1 MKPIDILHNSSLTT
15 EAAVA
20 AALALAHRDPSQ
32 ARITEER
39 DDYLPPF
46 LIAPQ
51 DITLK
56 SLEHF
61 MPHPLR
67 PEIHIA
73 LHTARDLHAY
83 VIAQCGIVLKPSDK
97 QPSTTASAAQQP
109 QPLPTAP
116 SALRPV
122 IFADRDSM
130 TIKAYL
136 DYHHADDPRWL
147 NHTAKVAFKNSHQFD
162 RWKKVNN
169 QQMNQEQFA
178 LFLDEV
184 INDIAIPTGA
194 EVLSFAENL
203 EATSTQVFK
212 AAVKLA
218 SGETN
223 YTFTDA
229 RDGDVSTAIIDRFT
243 IGIPIWQSGEKV
255 AIEARLFHRIV
266 DNKDKDGAPNGTK
279 SLRFWFTLRHLDEI
293 IDTLFAEE
301 VAFLREAFENV
312 APIYSGTAPDAPK
325 TIALG
330 V

>member
-1 MKPIDILHNSSLTT
+1 MKPSELLHNSFLQT
-15 EAAVA
+15 EAAVT
-20 AALALAHRDPSQ
+20 AALALAHRDPSE
-32 ARITEER
+32 ARITEPQKH
-39 DDYLPPF
+39 YLPPF
-46 LIAPQ
+46 LVAPTE
-51 DITLK
+51 ITLK

-61 MPHPLR
+61 MPAPLR

-83 VIAQCGIVLKPSDK
+83 VIAQRKDYTIGPDG
-97 QPSTTASAAQQP
+97 PPAAN
-109 QPLPTAP
+109 
-116 SALRPV
+116 SV

-136 DYHHADDPRWL
+136 DYHHAEETRWL

-169 QQMNQEQFA
+169 QQMTQEAFA

-184 INDIAIPTGA
+184 INDIAQPAGA

-229 RDGDVSTAIIDRFT
+229 RDGDVSTKIIDRFT
-243 IGIPIWQSGEKV
+243 IGIPIWQGGEKV

-301 VAFLREAFENV
+301 VTFLRTAFEGI
-312 APIYSGTAPDAPK
+312 APIYSGTAPSAPSV
-325 TIALG
+325 IALG
-330 V
+330 L

>member
-1 MKPIDILHNSSLTT
+1 MKAHDILHNSLLQT
-15 EAAVA
+15 EAAVT
-20 AALALAHRDPSQ
+20 AALALAHRDPESTQ
-32 ARITEER
+32 II
-39 DDYLPPF
+39 DNPHLPPV
-46 LIAPQ
+46 LVAQ
-51 DITLK
+51 DQLNIV
-56 SLEHF
+56 SLERF
-61 MPHPLR
+61 ASRPLR

-83 VIAQCGIVLKPSDK
+83 VIAQTVRN
-97 QPSTTASAAQQP
+97 STDNG
-109 QPLPTAP
+109 
-116 SALRPV
+116 ALCPNPDQPV
-122 IFADRDSM
+122 IFADRDTM
-130 TIKAYL
+130 TIKAFL
-136 DYHHADDPRWL
+136 DYHHAGNDARWL

-162 RWKKVNN
+162 RWKKVNG
-169 QQMNQEQFA
+169 QQMTQEQFA

-184 INDIAIPTGA
+184 INDITAPSGA

-229 RDGDVSTAIIDRFT
+229 RDGDISTAIIDRFT
-243 IGIPIWQSGEKV
+243 IGIPIWQGGEKV

-301 VAFLREAFENV
+301 VYFLRTAFENV
-312 APIYSGTAPDAPK
+312 APIYSGTPPTK
-325 TIALG
+325 PETLPLG

>member
-1 MKPIDILHNSSLTT
+1 MKAANILHNDSLQT
-15 EAAVA
+15 EAAVTA
-20 AALALAHRDPSQ
+20 SLALAHRDPQSTLF
-32 ARITEER
+32 IENHS
-39 DDYLPPF
+39 YLPPF
-46 LIAPQ
+46 LIAQ
-51 DITLK
+51 DQLNIV
-56 SLEHF
+56 SLERF
-61 MPHPLR
+61 APRPLR

-83 VIAQCGIVLKPSDK
+83 VITQTLRNSTDK
-97 QPSTTASAAQQP
+97 TI
-109 QPLPTAP
+109 P
-116 SALRPV
+116 SAFPNGDQPV
-122 IFADRDSM
+122 IFADRDTM

-136 DYHHADDPRWL
+136 DYHHAGNDARWL

-162 RWKKVNN
+162 RWKKVNG
-169 QQMNQEQFA
+169 QQMTQEQFA

-184 INDIAIPTGA
+184 INDITAPSGA

-229 RDGDVSTAIIDRFT
+229 RDGDISTAIIDRFT
-243 IGIPIWQSGEKV
+243 IGIPIWQGGEKV

-266 DNKDKDGAPNGTK
+266 DNKDKDGNANGTK

-293 IDTLFAEE
+293 IDALFAEE
-301 VAFLREAFENV
+301 VAFLRTAFENI
-312 APIYSGTAPDAPK
+312 APIYSGTPPTK
-325 TIALG
+325 PETLPLG

>member
-1 MKPIDILHNSSLTT
+1 MKAHDILHNATLQT
-15 EAAVA
+15 EAAVTA
-20 AALALAHRDPSQ
+20 GLALALRDPEST
-32 ARITEER
+32 RVI
-39 DDYLPPF
+39 DNPHLPPV
-46 LIAPQ
+46 LVAQ
-51 DITLK
+51 DQLTIV
-56 SLEHF
+56 SLERF
-61 MPHPLR
+61 APRPLR

-83 VIAQCGIVLKPSDK
+83 VIAQTVRPPSVTNLETSKLATGIRQLGDMPD
-97 QPSTTASAAQQP
+97 Q
-109 QPLPTAP
+109 
-116 SALRPV
+116 PV
-122 IFADRDSM
+122 IFADRDTM
-130 TIKAYL
+130 TIKAFL
-136 DYHHADDPRWL
+136 DYHHAGNDARWL
-147 NHTAKVAFKNSHQFD
+147 NHTAKVAFKNSHQFE
-162 RWKKVNN
+162 RWKKVNG
-169 QQMNQEQFA
+169 QQMTQEQFA

-184 INDIAIPTGA
+184 INDITAPSGA

-229 RDGDVSTAIIDRFT
+229 RDGDISTAIIDRFT
-243 IGIPIWQSGEKV
+243 IGIPIWQGGEKV

-301 VAFLREAFENV
+301 VAFLRDAFENI
-312 APIYSGTAPDAPK
+312 APIYSGTPPTK
-325 TIALG
+325 PETIPLG

>member
-1 MKPIDILHNSSLTT
+1 MNANDILLNSQLQT
-15 EAAVA
+15 EAAVTA
-20 AALALAHRDPSQ
+20 SLALALRDPESTL
-32 ARITEER
+32 IINNPH
-39 DDYLPPF
+39 LPP
-46 LIAPQ
+46 
-51 DITLK
+51 TLVAQNQLNIV
-56 SLEHF
+56 SLERF
-61 MPHPLR
+61 APRPLR

-83 VIAQCGIVLKPSDK
+83 VIAQTVRN
-97 QPSTTASAAQQP
+97 STDNT
-109 QPLPTAP
+109 PTITNP
-116 SALRPV
+116 DQPV
-122 IFADRDSM
+122 IFADRDTM
-130 TIKAYL
+130 TIKAFL
-136 DYHHADDPRWL
+136 DYHHAGNDARWL

-162 RWKKVNN
+162 RWKKVNG
-169 QQMNQEQFA
+169 QQMTQEQFA

-184 INDIAIPTGA
+184 INDITAPSGA

-229 RDGDVSTAIIDRFT
+229 RDGDISTAIIDRFT
-243 IGIPIWQSGEKV
+243 IGIPIWQGGEKV

-266 DNKDKDGAPNGTK
+266 DNKDKDGNANGTK

-293 IDTLFAEE
+293 IDALFAEE
-301 VAFLREAFENV
+301 VAFLRTAFENV
-312 APIYSGTAPDAPK
+312 APIYSGTPPTK
-325 TIALG
+325 PETLPLG

>member
-1 MKPIDILHNSSLTT
+1 MKPSELLHNPTLQT
-15 EAAVA
+15 EAAVT

-39 DDYLPPF
+39 ANLPPL
-46 LIAPQ
+46 LIAPH
-51 DITLK
+51 DITLE
-56 SLEHF
+56 SLERF
-61 MPHPLR
+61 LPAPLR
-67 PEIHIA
+67 PQIHIA

-83 VIAQCGIVLKPSDK
+83 VIAQTQRPAALASLETAKLATGIRQIED
-97 QPSTTASAAQQP
+97 TTHH
-109 QPLPTAP
+109 
-116 SALRPV
+116 PV

-136 DYHHADDPRWL
+136 DYHHAEGPRWL
-147 NHTAKVAFKNSHQFD
+147 NHTAKVAFKNSHQFE
-162 RWKKVNN
+162 RWKKVNG
-169 QQMNQEQFA
+169 QQMTQEQFA

-184 INDIAIPTGA
+184 INDIAQPAGA

-203 EATSTQVFK
+203 EATSTQIFK

-229 RDGDVSTAIIDRFT
+229 RDGDFSTKIIDRFT
-243 IGIPIWQSGEKV
+243 IGIPIWQGGEKV

-266 DNKDKDGAPNGTK
+266 DNKDKDGAPNGSK

-301 VAFLREAFENV
+301 VTFLRTAFEAI
-312 APIYSGTAPDAPK
+312 APIYSGTSPTAPEPLS
-325 TIALG
+325 LG
-330 V
+330 L

>member
-1 MKPIDILHNSSLTT
+1 MKPIDILHNSDLTT
-15 EAAVA
+15 ESAVA

-39 DDYLPPF
+39 DYLPPL
-46 LIAPQ
+46 LIAPP
-51 DITLK
+51 DITLQ
-56 SLEHF
+56 SLERF
-61 MPHPLR
+61 MPSPLR

-73 LHTARDLHAY
+73 LHTARDLHTY
-83 VIAQCGIVLKPSDK
+83 VIAQTQRPPDLASLETAKLATGIR
-97 QPSTTASAAQQP
+97 QIESTTH
-109 QPLPTAP
+109 
-116 SALRPV
+116 RPV
-122 IFADRDSM
+122 IFADRDTM

-136 DYHHADDPRWL
+136 DYHHDDQPRWL

-162 RWKKVNN
+162 RWKRVNG
-169 QQMNQEQFA
+169 QQMTQEQFA

-184 INDIAIPTGA
+184 INDIAQPAGA

-229 RDGDVSTAIIDRFT
+229 RDGDVSTKIVERFT
-243 IGIPIWQSGEKV
+243 IGIPIWQGGEKV

-301 VAFLREAFENV
+301 VTFLRTAFDKI
-312 APIYSGTAPDAPK
+312 APIYSGTSPGAPNEIKLPA
-325 TIALG
+325 
-330 V
+330 

>member
-1 MKPIDILHNSSLTT
+1 MKAHDILHNSLLQT
-15 EAAVA
+15 EAAVT
-20 AALALAHRDPSQ
+20 AALALAHRDPASTQ
-32 ARITEER
+32 IINPEGEFPN
-39 DDYLPPF
+39 LPQ
-46 LIAPQ
+46 LLVAQ
-51 DITLK
+51 DALTLV
-56 SLEHF
+56 SLERF
-61 MPHPLR
+61 APHPLR

-83 VIAQCGIVLKPSDK
+83 VIAQTLRNSTDK
-97 QPSTTASAAQQP
+97 TT
-109 QPLPTAP
+109 P
-116 SALRPV
+116 SAFPNGDQPV
-122 IFADRDSM
+122 IFADRDTM
-130 TIKAYL
+130 TIKAFL
-136 DYHHADDPRWL
+136 DYHHAGSDARWL

-162 RWKKVNN
+162 RWKKVNG
-169 QQMNQEQFA
+169 QQMTQEQFA

-184 INDIAIPTGA
+184 INDITAPSGA

-229 RDGDVSTAIIDRFT
+229 RDGDISTAIIDRFT
-243 IGIPIWQSGEKV
+243 IGIPIWQGGEKV

-266 DNKDKDGAPNGTK
+266 DNKDKDGNANGTK

-301 VAFLREAFENV
+301 VAFLRTAFEDV
-312 APIYSGTAPDAPK
+312 APIYSGTPPTK
-325 TIALG
+325 PETLPLG

>member
-1 MKPIDILHNSSLTT
+1 MKPNEIIHNSELKT
-15 EAAVA
+15 ESAVA

-32 ARITEER
+32 VRITEER

-46 LIAPQ
+46 LIGPE
-51 DITLK
+51 DIILK

-83 VIAQCGIVLKPSDK
+83 VIAQ
-97 QPSTTASAAQQP
+97 TADTEDS
-109 QPLPTAP
+109 
-116 SALRPV
+116 PV

-130 TIKAYL
+130 TIKAFL
-136 DYHHADDPRWL
+136 NYHGSGGPRWL

-184 INDIAIPTGA
+184 INDIATPTGA

-243 IGIPIWQSGEKV
+243 IGIPIWQGGEKV

-266 DNKDKDGAPNGTK
+266 DNKDKDGNANGTK

-301 VAFLREAFENV
+301 VAFLRTAFENV
-312 APIYSGTAPDAPK
+312 APIYSGTAPDAPN

>member
-1 MKPIDILHNSSLTT
+1 MKPSDILHNDSLKT
-15 EAAVA
+15 EASVA

-39 DDYLPPF
+39 DYLPPI

-56 SLEHF
+56 SLESF
-61 MPHPLR
+61 MPAPLR

-83 VIAQCGIVLKPSDK
+83 VIAQTLPKV
-97 QPSTTASAAQQP
+97 STEQAYH
-109 QPLPTAP
+109 
-116 SALRPV
+116 PV
-122 IFADRDSM
+122 IFADRDTM
-130 TIKAYL
+130 TIKAFIN
-136 DYHHADDPRWL
+136 YHHAAGPRWL

-162 RWKKVNN
+162 RWKKVNG
-169 QQMNQEQFA
+169 QQMTQEQFA

-184 INDIAIPTGA
+184 INDITVPSGA

-229 RDGDVSTAIIDRFT
+229 RDGDISTAIIDRFT
-243 IGIPIWQSGEKV
+243 IGIPIWQGGEKV

-301 VAFLREAFENV
+301 VAFLRGAFDGV
-312 APIYSGTAPDAPK
+312 APIYSGTAPGAPN
-325 TIALG
+325 TLILG